1 MQFKLQNSVVVHF
14 FPILIT
20 CTLLEEIGP
29 KIKIVSLCW
38 NFLPRLIQIYTI
50 QLLHLRFLLLTGNT
64 LFGQI
69 LPKNVKLI
77 VKTDFYLSC
86 LKLKIP
92 GLGKFGPKNKFVSL
106 NLNLVLRLILLW
118 RIQWYCSFFQVWPE
132 EFFFRKFLYCR
143 RNQNCSLKLKFWT

>member
-69 LPKNVKLI
+69 LPKIVKLI

-86 LKLKIP
+86 LKL
-92 GLGKFGPKNKFVSL
+92 KFVSL